1 METVTFVALP
11 AASRSWTSIFF
22 MAEDQL
28 GYCSRSVR
36 TALTSAAAA
45 SIVIECEDWSLMG
58 RGYLFRLPDSNRYFS
73 AMNEIFQPALEPAA
87 TAGNL
92 TNLVA
97 ERAWFE
103 PERIMVS
110 RPLGDGWQPVS
121 ARELEAEIRA
131 TAKGLIA
138 AGVNIG
144 DRVAIMART
153 RYEWTILDFAIWFAG
168 GVTVPI
174 YETSSAEQVDWIMTD
189 SHSVAIIVE
198 TPQLRDLVKP
208 VLPSFTANIWTMTE
222 NVLAQLAYLG
232 RDVSD
237 AEIDR
242 RRGALN
248 PDSLATLIYTSGTT
262 GKPKGVQLTHGNF
275 LAECG
280 NVVQGAADLF
290 MKPGG
295 STLLFLPVAH
305 VFGRMVQI
313 GSIRAGLHLAHCGD
327 VLGRLT
333 TDLASFKPTFV
344 LAVPRIFEKVYNGA
358 EAKADAAGKG
368 AIFRKAAA
376 VAIEYSQALDSG
388 KISPTLRIKHAL
400 FDKLVYSKIRHGLG
414 GRVEAAISGG
424 APLGERLGHFYRG
437 AGIRVL
443 EGYGLTETTAGATL
457 NLTTAHRVGSV
468 GKPIPGTTIKIADD
482 GEVLIKGPIVM
493 RGYWQNDAANKEVFT
508 DDGYFRSGDLGKL
521 DEEGFLYIVGRK
533 KELIVTSGGKNVAPA
548 VLEDRL
554 RAHPLVSQCIVVGD
568 NQPYIAALVTID
580 PEAIKSWIAANKK
593 DGATVADLTK
603 DPDLIAVIQTAVDE
617 ANKAVSRAESIRK
630 FTILP
635 VDFTIAGGHLT
646 AKLSVK
652 RHVVQ
657 KEFAKEIADLFA

>member
-1 METVTFVALP
+1 MT
-11 AASRSWTSIFF
+11 
-22 MAEDQL
+22 Q
-28 GYCSRSVR
+28 
-36 TALTSAAAA
+36 
-45 SIVIECEDWSLMG
+45 
-58 RGYLFRLPDSNRYFS
+58 YF
-73 AMNEIFQPALEPAA
+73 APALEPAP

-103 PERIMVS
+103 PERVMVS
-110 RPLGDGWQPVS
+110 RPLGDGWQKVT

-168 GVTVPI
+168 AVTVPI

-208 VLPSFTANIWTMTE
+208 VLPSYTTHCWTMTE

-242 RRGALN
+242 RRNSLT
-248 PDSLATLIYTSGTT
+248 PDTLATLIYTSGTT

-275 LAECG
+275 LSECS
-280 NVVQGAADLF
+280 NVVMGASDLF

-368 AIFRKAAA
+368 AIFRKAAN
-376 VAIEYSQALDSG
+376 VAIEYSKALDSG
-388 KISPTLRIKHAL
+388 KMPLPLKLKHAL
-400 FDKLVYSKIRHGLG
+400 FDKLVFSKIRHALG

-437 AGIRVL
+437 AGVRVL

-468 GKPIPGTTIKIADD
+468 GKPIPGTTVKIAED
-482 GEVLIKGPIVM
+482 GEVLLKGPIVM

-508 DDGYFRSGDLGKL
+508 EDGFFRSGDLGKL
-521 DEEGFLYIVGRK
+521 DDQGFLYIVGRK

-554 RAHPLVSQCIVVGD
+554 RAHPLISQCMVVGD
-568 NQPYIAALVTID
+568 NQPYIAALITID
-580 PEAIKSWIAANKK
+580 AEAIKGWITANKK
-593 DGATVADLTK
+593 DGATVASLTH

-617 ANKAVSRAESIRK
+617 ANKAVSKAESIRK

-652 RHVVQ
+652 RHVVA